1 MGNDYQKN
9 EAGNY
14 TVFNIEMES
23 NILIYEEAEQD
34 DWM

>member
-1 MGNDYQKN
+1 MIIKRIKL
-9 EAGNY
+9 ENY
-14 TVFNIEMES
+14 TVFNIETES